1 MEVEV
6 TNSADRIGL
15 ERQLRIP
22 SSREQSGQR
31 TTTVAADSDTEILD
45 MKGAAELLH
54 VTPGFLS
61 KIINGKSVTRP
72 MGDMKE
78 CLYARRPNYRRS
90 RARVALF

>member
-1 MEVEV
+1 M

-22 SSREQSGQR
+22 SSRALPGQR
-31 TTTVAADSDTEILD
+31 TTTVAADDDTDILD

-72 MGDMKE
+72 LGRYEREFICSM
-78 CLYARRPNYRRS
+78 S
-90 RARVALF
+90 